1 VIGEALQYGIPVI
14 TSQLGGAPEKVI
26 DGINGFIFNPY
37 KEGDFAKVINKIQN
51 NPDLIYQ
58 VKKGASET
66 KIETIAEHVDKIEAL
81 YTKISQKLF

>member
-1 VIGEALQYGIPVI
+1 M
-14 TSQLGGAPEKVI
+14 
-26 DGINGFIFNPY
+26 DGMNGFIFDPY

-81 YTKISQKLF
+81 YEEYRDNVKENSST